1 MARTVSCVRRLQFCA
16 VHEEAEQEANSVSCS
31 AGQTPK
37 LRKLTPEF
45 RNS

>member
-37 LRKLTPEF
+37 LPKVP
-45 RNS
+45 NCGS